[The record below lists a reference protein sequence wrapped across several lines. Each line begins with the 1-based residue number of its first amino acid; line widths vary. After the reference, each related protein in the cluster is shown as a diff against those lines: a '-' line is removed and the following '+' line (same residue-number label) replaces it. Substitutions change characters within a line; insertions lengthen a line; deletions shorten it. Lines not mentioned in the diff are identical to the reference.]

1 MDSMAF
7 SMNYI
12 DSSDEM
18 QIDYCM
24 ILVGLKLKEKA
35 IVCHMD

>member
-1 MDSMAF
+1 
-7 SMNYI
+7 
-12 DSSDEM
+12 M